1 MEARWGVVSWL
12 DKWPFQSVNLSYAHK
27 SFQCREGAKKTTFH
41 LIHKALACSADTYPG
56 LITFDG
62 WWKYGWGV
70 KMIFLWKP
78 VAIFLLYYPQPGGL
92 IFELVYFSLPALL
105 TFGFHVNV
113 LLFRTKISR
122 PVALWLTGDC
132 ISKMTNV
139 IPVNRSMYFLVF
151 VMLLM
156 YRFCNKFNFNEHGSF
171 NYAGFLFMWLFLF
184 RSSYVYSTNITQYS
198 VHSRHLIHV
207 CWIDE

>member
-1 MEARWGVVSWL
+1 MDDENMDEVWKWCPFENPSPFSFSITPNPL
-12 DKWPFQSVNLSYAHK
+12 DSYLNLS
-27 SFQCREGAKKTTFH
+27 TFH
-41 LIHKALACSADTYPG
+41 CLH
-56 LITFDG
+56 
-62 WWKYGWGV
+62 
-70 KMIFLWKP
+70 
-78 VAIFLLYYPQPGGL
+78 
-92 IFELVYFSLPALL
+92 LL

-113 LLFRTKISR
+113 LLFYTKISR
-122 PVALWLTGDC
+122 PVALWLAGDY

-139 IPVNRSMYFLVF
+139 IPVSWSMYFLVF

-156 YRFCNKFNFNEHGSF
+156 YSFCNKFNFNEHGSF

-184 RSSYVYSTNITQYS
+184 RSSYVCSTNITQYS

>member
-1 MEARWGVVSWL
+1 MVKIRMRCENDIPLKTLCHFPSLLPPDLVDSYL
-12 DKWPFQSVNLSYAHK
+12 NLS
-27 SFQCREGAKKTTFH
+27 TFH
-41 LIHKALACSADTYPG
+41 CRH
-56 LITFDG
+56 
-62 WWKYGWGV
+62 
-70 KMIFLWKP
+70 
-78 VAIFLLYYPQPGGL
+78 
-92 IFELVYFSLPALL
+92 LL

-113 LLFRTKISR
+113 LLFCSKISR

-139 IPVNRSMYFLVF
+139 IPVNWSMCFLVF

-156 YRFCNKFNFNEHGSF
+156 YRFCNKVNFNEHGSF